1 MAHTRLILAVAIA
14 AFSTSA
20 NAQSVRRMKLTERQA
35 TFHEPFSRV
44 TGVRELA
51 DGSLI
56 VADRLEQAIRIV
68 DLRAGTMEDVGR
80 VGGGP
85 GEIQMPGAIFPLP
98 GDSTLLLDFG
108 NLRLSVIAP
117 NGRIS
122 HSTAM
127 LTPEGSLINPT
138 GVDAQGRIYF
148 DDGGMRVGPNG
159 AIETSLRA
167 PILRM
172 TWGTM
177 SLDTVAYLP
186 MPEPSGSSQSIAMNG
201 GQFQIQGMAPLP
213 KKATWAVALDG
224 RVAVVNADPYR
235 VEWFDHGRSTQGP
248 VVQYEPVR
256 VTREDKDAWADRMG
270 GGGGVM
276 IAMDGGGGGGR
287 SGSST
292 MRLPRPDPDD
302 MEWPEVK
309 PPFSQN
315 AARVAPD
322 GALWVQRSVAH
333 GEPQLFDV
341 FDGSGVRV
349 RQVELLPGRQIVG
362 FGDGVVYVVN
372 VDEDELQWLEAYER

>member
-1 MAHTRLILAVAIA
+1 MAHSRLILLVAFA
-14 AFSTSA
+14 ALATSA
-20 NAQSVRRMKLTERQA
+20 DAQSLNRVELAEPQA
-35 TFHEPFSRV
+35 TFHEPFSRI
-44 TGVRELA
+44 TGVRELT

-68 DLRAGTMEDVGR
+68 DLHAGTMADVGR

-85 GEIQMPGAIFPLP
+85 GEIQMPGGLFPLP

-117 NGRIS
+117 NGRIP

-138 GVDAQGRIYF
+138 GVDARGRIYF
-148 DDGGMRVGPNG
+148 DQGGMRVGPSG
-159 AIETSLRA
+159 TLETSIRA

-172 TWGTM
+172 AWEATA
-177 SLDTVAYLP
+177 LDTVAYLP
-186 MPEPSGSSQSIAMNG
+186 IPKPSGSSQSISMNG
-201 GQFQIQGMAPLP
+201 GDFQIQGMTPLP
-213 KKATWAVALDG
+213 KEATWAVALDG

-235 VEWFDHGRSTQGP
+235 VEWFDHGSSTLGP
-248 VVQYEPVR
+248 VVTYEPVR
-256 VTREDKDAWADRMG
+256 VTRKDKEAWADRLG
-270 GGGGVM
+270 GGAMM
-276 IAMDGGGGGGR
+276 IAMDGGGGGGG

-309 PPFSQN
+309 PPFPQS
-315 AARVAPD
+315 AARVTPD

-341 FDGSGVRV
+341 FDGAGVRV

-362 FGDGVVYVVN
+362 FGAGVVYVVR
-372 VDEDELQWLEAYER
+372 VDEDELQWLEVYRR